1 MEAPSEGSYSRTS
14 VQNIILVFL
23 VLISCFLYSGLI
35 FGWAPFVLLLKE
47 EGFFTSDCSPS
58 ETICASQANQ
68 FNFIYTLA
76 STTVSITGLPAGIIL
91 DNFGPLVTTCIAG
104 MFECTGLV
112 LIAISNTEGEV
123 VVAGIT
129 IPHAFTSA
137 IIVLA
142 IGGAL
147 FMFAAFHASFTWPEQ
162 QAFVMAAISCL
173 FDGSTFTFAAVYF
186 IHTLG
191 FSRSIIFTTFAIFTV
206 FFTGSL
212 FLAWS
217 FYKPHVPHLMSSN
230 DQLDQMSYSNNQES
244 LTQPLLRDSPKTGG
258 SSPES
263 CHEHSFNFRHEQ
275 DIEASETSLE
285 EGTINPMH
293 FRTFRSQL
301 CSFHFLFVFCL
312 STVHV
317 VRSNFFL
324 GTVNLLLEN
333 LGDASNGYEVTE
345 AVGYI
350 IPCGF
355 LAIPIIGLSVT
366 LFGSLLTFQFIN
378 LMGMIY
384 GAMSVV
390 KILKLQLATA
400 AVYTIYRA
408 FFFSTLSTYNAEIFG
423 KRTLGRIQGILFL
436 VSGLLNL
443 CIIPVVKFTTT
454 TLNGDL
460 FWPNLSQLFFLVPL
474 MILTEVERF
483 RR

>member
-1 MEAPSEGSYSRTS
+1 MMEAPSEGSYSRTS

-91 DNFGPLVTTCIAG
+91 DNFGPLVTTCIA
-104 MFECTGLV
+104 
-112 LIAISNTEGEV
+112 
-123 VVAGIT
+123 
-129 IPHAFTSA
+129 
-137 IIVLA
+137 
-142 IGGAL
+142 
-147 FMFAAFHASFTWPEQ
+147 
-162 QAFVMAAISCL
+162 
-173 FDGSTFTFAAVYF
+173 
-186 IHTLG
+186 
-191 FSRSIIFTTFAIFTV
+191 
-206 FFTGSL
+206 
-212 FLAWS
+212 
-217 FYKPHVPHLMSSN
+217 
-230 DQLDQMSYSNNQES
+230 
-244 LTQPLLRDSPKTGG
+244 
-258 SSPES
+258 
-263 CHEHSFNFRHEQ
+263 
-275 DIEASETSLE
+275 
-285 EGTINPMH
+285 
-293 FRTFRSQL
+293 
-301 CSFHFLFVFCL
+301 
-312 STVHV
+312 VHV